1 MPTELG
7 KLTVLHALDL
17 SENTFRGA
25 LPTELRLLTKLS
37 TFALHQSSGSI
48 GGPLPAFDV
57 FPDLRELSLE
67 SNAFEG
73 TIPSNFLEGVA
84 DKTAVISVF
93 LGFNQL
99 VGDLPGSLVDFQ
111 RLVLDLKGNFITG

>member
-37 TFALHQSSGSI
+37 TFALHQSSEGL

-57 FPDLRELSLE
+57 FPDLKELSLE

-84 DKTAVISVF
+84 DKSAVISVS

-99 VGDLPGSLVDFQ
+99 VGDLPESLVDFQ

>member
-1 MPTELG
+1 LPTELG
-7 KLTVLHALDL
+7 KLTVLHGLDL

-37 TFALHQSSGSI
+37 TFAIHQSSGGL
-48 GGPLPAFDV
+48 GGPLPAFDA

-73 TIPSNFLEGVA
+73 TIPSNFLAGVA
-84 DKTAVISVF
+84 DKTALISVF

-99 VGDLPGSLVDFQ
+99 VGDLPESLVDFQ